1 MKTSPTPR
9 AARSFAAVPF
19 VITGAIL
26 LALSTIYG
34 GSRTRISAS
43 PNAPE
48 PSQFS
53 GTYDPHIFPCA
64 TPKHHFDVTSG
75 KTRIVV
81 QTSAVVPTND
91 ITVTL
96 LFGPDVAPI
105 PLQTE
110 DTGTSS
116 EALVYAPAAGVPAG
130 RYHVQICQTPIRTAC
145 RKWRPSITM
154 GFSLSMIRRYRL
166 SAVAAAH
173 RHLSDRSHKLLKI
186 RVQRLAS
193 RISPRPAF

>member
-1 MKTSPTPR
+1 MKTSPTPL

-19 VITGAIL
+19 VFTGAIL

-43 PNAPE
+43 PNAPQ

-64 TPKHHFDVTSG
+64 TPKHHFDVTTG

-96 LFGPDVAPI
+96 LFGSGCRACSAPNRRHRHI
-105 PLQTE
+105 IGSFGLR
-110 DTGTSS
+110 
-116 EALVYAPAAGVPAG
+116 AGGRRAG
-130 RYHVQICQTPIRTAC
+130 RSLPRADLPDSKSERRAADGAIRLQWNLHC
-145 RKWRPSITM
+145 R
-154 GFSLSMIRRYRL
+154 
-166 SAVAAAH
+166 
-173 RHLSDRSHKLLKI
+173 
-186 RVQRLAS
+186 
-193 RISPRPAF
+193 